1 MLRLRHPADRVVAAD
16 DLGAGLLPEG
26 EVLGGLPADVGAE
39 VVHHRRL
46 PERAQ
51 ERELERLGDERQPED
66 EVEQV
71 GARDQLGER
80 APLGGLTPDE
90 PAVELERAVGLRVEL
105 VAVEDDER
113 RLDPAPPERLDVR
126 PRDARGVDGAMDD
139 AERSLRAHSER
150 GYPWF
155 PYEPLVLVVTGGA
168 GRRVGP
174 PGRRSRPSG
183 RAAPDHDRARYGKEP
198 WPPRATGRTT
208 APCPSPIR
216 AGRSSGARCGR
227 GGSVR
232 GAPPARRR
240 PPRRARAS
248 RRGTA
253 GSGPP
258 GRRPSRCAD

>member
-1 MLRLRHPADRVVAAD
+1 MMRRSTSRPGAGGEDVVGALPPPRRRRVHDDRPPAPGRPRGCDRPQVDTRRDHVRLRHPADRVVAAD

-51 ERELERLGDERQPED
+51 ERELERLRDERQPED

-139 AERSLRAHSER
+139 AERALPHV
-150 GYPWF
+150 G
-155 PYEPLVLVVTGGA
+155 EPLVPPRAPSSWLLA
-168 GRRVGP
+168 EPASSGP
-174 PGRRSRPSG
+174 PGRRSRPP
-183 RAAPDHDRARYGKEP
+183 AAG
-198 WPPRATGRTT
+198 
-208 APCPSPIR
+208 
-216 AGRSSGARCGR
+216 GA
-227 GGSVR
+227 
-232 GAPPARRR
+232 
-240 PPRRARAS
+240 
-248 RRGTA
+248 
-253 GSGPP
+253 
-258 GRRPSRCAD
+258 